1 MRRPKSDPMT
11 TLNSKPG
18 LPVTRRGALG
28 MFGGAALVVAFHIP
42 ASGRAEAETN
52 GFAPNAFVR
61 INEQGDVTLV
71 IPQVEMGQGIYTGLA
86 MVLAEELDADWSKVH
101 VDHAPEDKQFY
112 GNAILDEQITGGS
125 SSVRAFWMPMRKAG
139 ASARAC
145 LVEAA
150 SAQLHLPVTELRTED
165 GFVIHDGSGRRLAY
179 GSLVGRAA
187 SVKAPTE
194 PTLKDPKAFR
204 LIGKPLRRLD
214 TPGKTDGSV
223 KYGID
228 AMPEGLRFA
237 TLRLS
242 PVNGGKVVHVDQS
255 KALRV
260 PGVLQVVVLD
270 DVVAVVGRHM
280 WAAKCGLDALEIQWD
295 DGPNAHVDTALI
307 WDRLRRASGRNGAV
321 ARDVGDVDRA
331 LREGDAVTAEF
342 EMPFLAHTPMEPLN
356 CTVHMRPDHAEI
368 WIGTQ
373 VMSRVR
379 NIVAE
384 VSGLPR
390 ESVEI
395 HQHLLGGGF
404 GRRLEP
410 DMAGVAARI
419 GLHVDGPV
427 KVVWTREE
435 DVRHDYYRPAYHDI
449 ISARLD
455 GEGRIVAWK
464 HKVTGSSIASR
475 FSPAAV
481 KKGVDP
487 DGVDSAKDVA
497 YDIPNMRVEFVRE
510 EPPGVNTGWWRG
522 VGPNNNVFAIE
533 SLMEELARS
542 RHVDSIAFRHMHL
555 DTTPRLQAALDLV
568 REKSGWGG
576 ALPPGWGR
584 GVAAQTAFGSF
595 IATVVECQVDDVGEV
610 ALRRITSCVDT
621 GIAINPNAVIA
632 QLQGGLV
639 YGLTAGLYGE
649 ITHRNGR
656 VQESNFNDYRALRID
671 QTPTIEVHLIPS
683 GEAPGGIGETGTT
696 ASVAALRNAIYDA
709 TGVPLRRMP
718 ADRKL
723 LAGKV
728 RA

>member
-1 MRRPKSDPMT
+1 MT
-11 TLNSKPG
+11 NPSPQSENRI
-18 LPVTRRGALG
+18 TRRGVLGAL
-28 MFGGAALVVAFHIP
+28 GGAALVVAFHIP
-42 ASGRAEAETN
+42 ASGRAEAETG
-52 GFAPNAFVR
+52 GFSPNAFVR
-61 INEQGDVTLV
+61 IDEEGDVTLV

-86 MVLAEELDADWSKVH
+86 MVLADELDADWSKVR
-101 VDHAPEDKQFY
+101 VDHAPEDKRLY
-112 GNAILDEQITGGS
+112 ANAILDEQITGGS

-139 ASARAC
+139 AGARAC

-150 SAQLHLPVTELRTED
+150 SIELRVPVGELRTQD
-165 GFVIHDGSGRRLAY
+165 GAVIHDRSGRRLAY
-179 GSLVGRAA
+179 GALVARA
-187 SVKAPTE
+187 SGMEAPPE
-194 PTLKDPKAFR
+194 VPLKDPKTFR
-204 LIGKPLRRLD
+204 LIGRPLRRLD

-228 AMPEGLRFA
+228 AMPDGVRFA

-242 PVNGGKVVHVDQS
+242 PVNGGRVVLVDQS
-255 KALRV
+255 RALAL
-260 PGVLQVVVLD
+260 PGVRQVVVLD
-270 DVVAVVGRHM
+270 DVVAVVGDHM
-280 WAAKCGLDALEIQWD
+280 WAAKRGLDALEIQWD
-295 DGPNAHVDTALI
+295 DGPNGHVDTALL

-321 ARDVGDVDRA
+321 ARDVGDVDRVLA
-331 LREGDAVTAEF
+331 DGGAVTAEF

-356 CTVHMRPDHAEI
+356 CTVHMRPDRAEI

-373 VMSRVR
+373 VMTRVR
-379 NIVAE
+379 DIVAE
-384 VSGLPR
+384 VSGLSR
-390 ESVEI
+390 EKVDI
-395 HQHLLGGGF
+395 HQQLIGGGF

-427 KVVWTREE
+427 KVVWSREE
-435 DVRHDYYRPAYHDI
+435 DVRHDYYRPAYHDV
-449 ISARLD
+449 ISARIGD
-455 GEGRIVAWK
+455 DGRIVAWK

-510 EPPGVNTGWWRG
+510 EPPGVDTGWWRG

-533 SLMEELARS
+533 SFMEELARS
-542 RHVDSIAFRHMHL
+542 RNADSIAFRRMHL
-555 DTTPRLQAALDLV
+555 DRAPRLQAALDLV

-656 VQESNFNDYRALRID
+656 VQQSNFHDYRALRID

-718 ADRKL
+718 ADRAL